1 MVIKKLT
8 NDVTMKKTM
17 RLFDKKFHKNVH
29 RYILQCALATLTIL
43 AVLIFLDVLTT
54 TAIIAALGASAFV
67 VFAIPNSYSSDPRRL
82 IGGYLVGIIV
92 GVICYYISVNPLIS
106 NFFVNTKTP
115 LIVFGA
121 IAVGI
126 AIFIMAVTNTE
137 HPPAAGIALG
147 LVINTWGWMTI
158 VFILCAIAWL
168 TIVRKLLKPYLMD
181 LISTPEREII

>member
-1 MVIKKLT
+1 
-8 NDVTMKKTM
+8 M
-17 RLFDKKFHKNVH
+17 RLFDRKFRKNIR
-29 RYILQCALATLTIL
+29 RYVFQCILATLTIL
-43 AVLIFLDVLTT
+43 AILFFLDVLSE

-82 IGGYLVGIIV
+82 IGGYFVGIIV
-92 GVICYYISVNPLIS
+92 GIICYFISINFPNS
-106 NFFVNTKTP
+106 NFFTNTEMS

-147 LVINTWGWMTI
+147 LVINKWDWMTI
-158 VFILCAIAWL
+158 IFILIAIIWL
-168 TIVRKLLKPYLMD
+168 TVIRKILKPYLID
-181 LISTPEREII
+181 LISPPEKEKKLFR